1 MDIIVKA
8 PKKKL
13 KYFQKQFSHLEAEKL
28 CFSPF
33 NKLKEN
39 SNKQTWRDSLNARYT
54 EGRDPKDKRW

>member
-8 PKKKL
+8 PQKKL
-13 KYFQKQFSHLEAEKL
+13 KYFQKQFSHLKAEKL

-39 SNKQTWRDSLNARYT
+39 SNKQIQRDPLNARYT
-54 EGRDPKDKRW
+54 EG